1 MPELLLVCTGNVCRS
16 PLAEVLLRRRFADL
30 DVRVHSA
37 GTHALAGAPMTP
49 ESVRLALLNGADPAV
64 TDAHR
69 ARQLTEALL
78 ETPDLILGLTRA
90 HRRQIVE
97 LAPHR
102 VRAAFT
108 LREFARLSAGIDD
121 ASFRSEVGVHDPSE
135 RLTQG
140 VAAVARMRG
149 HVPRPV
155 APDDDDVVDPYRQ
168 SWNTYL
174 RSADQLVPAVDRV
187 AEVIRA
193 TLAR

>member
-16 PLAEVLLRRRFADL
+16 PLAEVLLRHRFADL

-37 GTHALAGAPMTP
+37 GTHALVGAPMTP
-49 ESVRLALLNGADPAV
+49 ESVQLALLNGAGPA
-64 TDAHR
+64 DGNAHR
-69 ARQLTEALL
+69 ARQLTESLL

-90 HRRQIVE
+90 HRRHIVE

-108 LREFARLSAGIDD
+108 LREFARLAAGTDD
-121 ASFRSEVGVHDPSE
+121 ASIRSEVAAHDPAE

-149 HVPRPV
+149 HVLPPPS
-155 APDDDDVVDPYRQ
+155 PDDDDVVDPYRQ

-187 AEVIRA
+187 AQMVRA
-193 TLAR
+193 TLAG